1 MIRRLLLCL
10 SLFAGG
16 LGAQSAEGV
25 EYFEKYI
32 RPVLVERCYACHSD
46 ASPQPMGAL
55 RLDTREGLL
64 AGGNAGPAI
73 EPGAPDRSL
82 LLHAL
87 SYEDEL
93 KMPPGGK
100 LPEARIARFRE
111 WIRMGAPDPRT
122 GDPLATEPR
131 LDSDHWAFRAPK
143 RPAVPAGDSTSAIDR
158 FVRTRLEQEGLRP
171 SPRADKHT
179 ALRRLY
185 FDLIGLQPTFE
196 QIQRFESDDS
206 PSAWEQRVEELLAS
220 PLFGQRWGRHWLDVA
235 RYSDEGFQA
244 RAFSAAWTYREWVIE
259 AFNADMPYDRFVLR
273 QLAADLLPGE
283 HKRHLAALGFLT
295 VGINL
300 PRPTDVPEN
309 LDDRIDVVTR
319 GLLGLSV
326 SCARCHDH
334 KYDPIPQ
341 KDYYSLYGVFLNSH
355 DVLEPQPVAHW
366 EDTAE
371 SELYLKKLARR
382 RASIDEFKRE
392 RLEAHKKVFRSREA
406 LEDYIQAAR
415 DGQSLTNT
423 QLEALSVERNVNLYL
438 LKRWRE
444 YLSEETFLS
453 KYETAEL
460 AEVLAGASRPEPW
473 ESPEKEA
480 LRLVLWGPGAPTNIP
495 FEDFWWIQ
503 NEGDSNTVKNL
514 TWQYNAVM
522 SDWGWRGGPA
532 HAMTVRDA
540 ERLEQARVF
549 VRGNQ
554 HNKGA
559 EVPRKFLTA
568 LGGEPFDQGSGRLEL
583 ARAIA
588 DADNPLTSR
597 VMANRVWQH
606 LFGFGIVRSASDFG
620 TRGDAP
626 THPELLDWLAVTFA
640 EDGWSVK
647 RLIKRIVM
655 SETYRQ
661 ASAGR
666 QAARA
671 KDPENSLLWRQNRR
685 RMDFEAMRDTML
697 AAAGRLETSTK
708 ATPFKIGAQ
717 PSVPRRSVYAYISRE
732 EPSALL
738 RSFDFSNPEQH
749 TPERQTTTVPQQALF
764 LMNSEFVAEQARA
777 VAEAARDI
785 EGLYRRVLAR
795 DPSARE
801 REVAHQFLDGAVKQ
815 SQESETK
822 TNPWR
827 YGFGRVDMEQ
837 GRVESFTPFRVWIDD
852 AWQQSSLLPDPVA
865 GAAKLTAGGG
875 APGDDARNAV
885 IRRWVS
891 PISGQ
896 VEIRG
901 ELKHALGA
909 QGKRFDY
916 SNGVRG
922 WVISSRQGKL
932 GSWTVRGE
940 TVETN
945 IESLEVETGE
955 MLDFVVDSLNDYEAD
970 AFTWAPEIRTE
981 ELSWSA
987 KEDFAGPPAK
997 PLTAWERL
1005 AQTLLLTNELAFV
1018 D

>member
-1 MIRRLLLCL
+1 MIRRLLLFLCL
-10 SLFAGG
+10 SAACAV
-16 LGAQSAEGV
+16 AQSAEGV
-25 EYFEKYI
+25 EYFEKYV
-32 RPVLVERCYACHSD
+32 RPVLVERCYACHSQD
-46 ASPQPMGAL
+46 SPQPMGAL
-55 RLDTREGLL
+55 LLDTRDGLL

-73 EPGAPDRSL
+73 EPGAPERSL

-100 LPEARIARFRE
+100 LPGDQIARIRE
-111 WIRMGAPDPRT
+111 WVRMGAPDPRV
-122 GDPLATEPR
+122 GAPRAEAR
-131 LDSDHWAFRAPK
+131 LDANHWSFRSPV
-143 RPAVPAGDSTSAIDR
+143 RPEPPTADGRAAIDR
-158 FVRTRLEQEGLRP
+158 FVRARLAEKGLSP
-171 SPRADKHT
+171 SPPADRRT

-185 FDLIGLQPTFE
+185 VDLIGLAPTYE
-196 QIQRFESDDS
+196 QAKAFESDDS
-206 PSAWEQRVEELLAS
+206 PDAWERIVDGLLQS
-220 PLFGQRWGRHWLDVA
+220 PMFGQRWGRHWLDVA

-244 RAFSAAWTYREWVIE
+244 RPFSAAWTYRDWVIQ
-259 AFNADMPYDRFVLR
+259 AFNDDMPYDRFVLR
-273 QLAADLLPGE
+273 QLAADLLPGDDS
-283 HKRHLAALGFLT
+283 RHLAALGFLT

-326 SCARCHDH
+326 ACARCHDH

-355 DVLEPQPVAHW
+355 DVLEPQPIDTVA
-366 EDTAE
+366 EAAE
-371 SELYLKKLARR
+371 AEYYLAKLQKRR
-382 RASIDEFKRE
+382 KSIDEFKRE
-392 RLEAHKKVFRSREA
+392 RLDAHMEEFRSPEA
-406 LEDYIQAAR
+406 LEQYIQAAS
-415 DGQSLTNT
+415 DGRNLTNT
-423 QLEALSVERNVNLYL
+423 QLEKLSVERNLNLYL
-438 LKRWRE
+438 LERWRR
-444 YLSEETFLS
+444 FLREQS
-453 KYETAEL
+453 SLAARGAGEL
-460 AEVLAGASRPEPW
+460 AAALAAADRSEPW
-473 ESPEKEA
+473 DDPEKENLRLA
-480 LRLVLWGPGAPTNIP
+480 LRGPDAPTNIP

-540 ERLEQARVF
+540 ARLEQARVF

-554 HNKGA
+554 HDRGA
-559 EVPRKFLTA
+559 EVPRKFLSA
-568 LGGEPFDQGSGRLEL
+568 LGGERFDHGSGRLEL
-583 ARAIA
+583 ARVIA
-588 DADNPLTSR
+588 DGENPLTAR

-626 THPELLDWLAVTFA
+626 SHPDLLDWLAATFV

-661 ASAGR
+661 SSANR
-666 QAARA
+666 PSVRS
-671 KDPENSLLWRQNRR
+671 KDPENKLLWRQNRR
-685 RMDFEAMRDTML
+685 RMDFESMRDTML
-697 AAAGRLETSTK
+697 AASGRLDLSTT
-708 ATPFKIGAQ
+708 ATPFRIGAR

-749 TPERQTTTVPQQALF
+749 TPERQATTVPQQALF

-777 VAEAARDI
+777 AAELSADVTA
-785 EGLYRRVLAR
+785 LYRRVLGR
-795 DPSARE
+795 DPALGEVDMAQRFVESA
-801 REVAHQFLDGAVKQ
+801 QKQ
-815 SQESETK
+815 TPESEIGAGA
-822 TNPWR
+822 WR
-827 YGFGRVDMEQ
+827 YGFGRLDARQ
-837 GRVESFTPFRVWIDD
+837 GSVLSFTPFRTWIDD
-852 AWQQSSLLPDPVA
+852 AWQHSSLLPDPVA
-865 GAAKLTAGGG
+865 GTARLTAGGG
-875 APGDDARNAV
+875 APGDDLDNVV

-891 PISGQ
+891 PISGE
-896 VEIRG
+896 VSIAG
-901 ELKHALGA
+901 TLKHALGA
-909 QGKRFDY
+909 QAKRFDY

-922 WVISSRQGKL
+922 WMISSRQGKL
-932 GSWTVRGE
+932 GSWIVRGE
-940 TVETN
+940 SADTKIDSIRVE
-945 IESLEVETGE
+945 SGETI
-955 MLDFVVDSLNDYEAD
+955 DFVVDSLDDYEAD
-970 AFTWAPEIRTE
+970 AFTWAPEVTAGDE
-981 ELSWSA
+981 TWSA
-987 KEDFAGPPAK
+987 KEDFAGPAPR